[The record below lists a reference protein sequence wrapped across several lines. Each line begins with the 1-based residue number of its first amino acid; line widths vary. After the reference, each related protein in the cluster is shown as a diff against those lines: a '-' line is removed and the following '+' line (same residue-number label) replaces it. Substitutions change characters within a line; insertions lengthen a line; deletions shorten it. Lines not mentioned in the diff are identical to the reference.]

1 MNQIKSLLLVA
12 AMLVTALPVLAQ
24 QKRVSP
30 HETISSVIDG
40 DRVTIVYGRP
50 YTKDPKSGEPRKIWG
65 GLVPNGEVWRLGAD
79 ESTLL
84 LTQKT
89 ILFGETAVPAGAY
102 SLFLL
107 PQADGSAKL
116 IISKQIGD
124 WGAYQYSEKQD
135 VARIDLKKEALEK
148 AADQLT
154 IAISKNTPAG
164 GILKISWENTQFS
177 VPFTVQK

>member
-30 HETISSVIDG
+30 HETIGAVIDG
-40 DRVTIVYGRP
+40 NRVTIVYGRP
-50 YTKDPKSGEPRKIWG
+50 YTKDPKSGEPRKVWG
-65 GLVPNGEVWRLGAD
+65 GLVPDGQVWRLGAD
-79 ESTLL
+79 EATLL

-116 IISKQIGD
+116 IISKQLGE
-124 WGAYQYSEKQD
+124 WGAYQYNEKQD
-135 VARIDLKKEALEK
+135 LTRIDLKKEALEK

-154 IAISKNTPAG
+154 IAISKNSPAG

>member
-40 DRVTIVYGRP
+40 NRVTIVYGRP
-50 YTKDPKSGEPRKIWG
+50 YLKDPKSGEPRKIWG

-89 ILFGETAVPAGAY
+89 IMFGETAVPAGAY

-116 IISKQIGD
+116 IVSKQIGD

>member
-50 YTKDPKSGEPRKIWG
+50 YLKDPKSGEPRKIWG

>member
-40 DRVTIVYGRP
+40 NRVTIVYGRP
-50 YTKDPKSGEPRKIWG
+50 YTKDPKSGESRKIWG

-116 IISKQIGD
+116 IVSKQIGD

>member
-1 MNQIKSLLLVA
+1 
-12 AMLVTALPVLAQ
+12 MLVTALPVLAQ

-50 YTKDPKSGEPRKIWG
+50 YLKDPKSGEPRKIWG

-89 ILFGETAVPAGAY
+89 IMFGETAVPAGAY

-116 IISKQIGD
+116 IVSKQIGD

>member
-50 YTKDPKSGEPRKIWG
+50 YLKDPKSGEPRKIWG

-116 IISKQIGD
+116 IVSKQIGD